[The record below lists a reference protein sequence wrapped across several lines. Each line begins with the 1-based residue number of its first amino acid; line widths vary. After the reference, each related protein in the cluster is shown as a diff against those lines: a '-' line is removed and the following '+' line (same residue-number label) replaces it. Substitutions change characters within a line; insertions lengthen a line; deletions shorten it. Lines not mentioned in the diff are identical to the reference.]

1 MELEDEQKQLNKNQK
16 EVEKGGE
23 KEEKRGVKEVKEGEK
38 GRINENVVLLK
49 NGEKEVENEVEKPK
63 HLLTKL
69 AVSMEINS
77 SLLHLTNNF
86 IRTVLPWQAICCP
99 RAIEE
104 LRDLRVKLM
113 GFKFE
118 QYILKMTEQLK
129 ERVFSFLGAKD
140 SEVAVWLDTEVC

>member
-86 IRTVLPWQAICCP
+86 IRTVRPWQAICCP

-118 QYILKMTEQLK
+118 QYIY
-129 ERVFSFLGAKD
+129 
-140 SEVAVWLDTEVC
+140 